1 MVYYIV
7 ENTIGIEMS
16 ISEKRFIIP
25 EYANKLRNRLNRWR
39 VSITNSRQIFAK
51 INVFVIETRHL
62 FCRLS
67 FLIEAD
73 NSS

>member
-1 MVYYIV
+1 MAGLYKQTV
-7 ENTIGIEMS
+7 G
-16 ISEKRFIIP
+16 
-25 EYANKLRNRLNRWR
+25 RL
-39 VSITNSRQIFAK
+39 K

-62 FCRLS
+62 FLQLS

>member
-39 VSITNSRQIFAK
+39 GSINKQ
-51 INVFVIETRHL
+51 
-62 FCRLS
+62 
-67 FLIEAD
+67 
-73 NSS
+73 